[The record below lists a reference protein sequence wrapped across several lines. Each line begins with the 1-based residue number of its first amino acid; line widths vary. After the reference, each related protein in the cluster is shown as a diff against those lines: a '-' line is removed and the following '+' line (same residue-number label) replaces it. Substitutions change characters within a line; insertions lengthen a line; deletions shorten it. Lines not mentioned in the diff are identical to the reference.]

1 MFIPCLGVKQVQIDK
16 EQQRVIVKGEAV
28 NNPSLVLERLQK
40 KYSKNVEL
48 ISPKPKPDKQKNIQ
62 DKKEQV

>member
-1 MFIPCLGVKQVQIDK
+1 
-16 EQQRVIVKGEAV
+16 VIVKGEAV
-28 NNPSLVLERLQK
+28 NNPYQVLERLQK

-48 ISPKPKPDKQKNIQ
+48 ISPKPKPVNQQKNIQ

>member
-1 MFIPCLGVKQVQIDK
+1 
-16 EQQRVIVKGEAV
+16 V
-28 NNPSLVLERLQK
+28 NNPSKVLETLQK

-48 ISPKPKPDKQKNIQ
+48 ISPKPKPENQQKNIQ